1 MWACPHCREALQLNT
16 AGNAWACANSH
27 QFDCAKEGYVNLL
40 PANRKRSAHPG
51 DSPEMIAARRRVHE
65 AGLYGRLAKGIEALL
80 SPAEHIEN
88 MLDLGCGEGYYS
100 GALQGAQYRAQLYG
114 IDIAKQAVRMAAK
127 HHKHGHYAVASAYQL
142 PLPDDSQGIVL
153 RVFAPSDDKEVRRVL
168 APGGFYLEVTP
179 APRHLWE
186 LREGL
191 YDTPRE
197 HTESRTG
204 LPGMR
209 LQQQEEVSYR
219 ASLDPSLLRDVI
231 AMTPFSHRGHREKRA
246 QLLQSEGLTV
256 QMAFS
261 LCLFQLD
268 DSDHRSKFG

>member
-16 AGNAWACANSH
+16 AGNAWACANGH
-27 QFDCAKEGYVNLL
+27 QFDCAREGYVNLL

-51 DSPEMIAARRRVHE
+51 DSPEMMAARRRVHE
-65 AGLYGRLAKGIEALL
+65 AGLYGRLANGIEALL

-114 IDIAKQAVRMAAK
+114 VDIAKPAVRMAAK
-127 HHKHGHYAVASAYQL
+127 HHKHGRYAVASAVQL

-186 LREGL
+186 LRERL

-197 HTESRTG
+197 HAQARSG
-204 LPGMR
+204 LLGMR
-209 LQQQEEVSYR
+209 LHQQEEVSYQ
-219 ASLDPSLLRDVI
+219 ASLDAPLLRDVI
-231 AMTPFSHRGHREKRA
+231 AMTPFSHRGHREKRE

-268 DSDHRSKFG
+268 DRDHRALAD